1 MGVAQ
6 KELLN
11 TKGELCSAKGFV
23 THGSS
28 TKGIV
33 EHEGCFM
40 RYKGICDECVNAN

>member
-1 MGVAQ
+1 MRVVQ

-11 TKGELCSAKGFV
+11 TRDALCATKGFV

-33 EHEGCFM
+33 EHEG
-40 RYKGICDECVNAN
+40 